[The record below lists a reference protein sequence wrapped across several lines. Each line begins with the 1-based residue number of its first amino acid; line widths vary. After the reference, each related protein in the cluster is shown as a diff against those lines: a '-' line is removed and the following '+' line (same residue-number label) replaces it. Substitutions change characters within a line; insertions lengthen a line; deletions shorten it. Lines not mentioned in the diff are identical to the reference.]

1 MCVRLVLMLG
11 LLPCFFGYS
20 VVPPRLGHLRRSPAV
35 IRMMAEDTIDD
46 AALDALVR
54 KEIEAAFAGMEE
66 KFASGDD
73 DAALKIMQDE
83 SKTVLN
89 NVFAK
94 LEADGQLLSSNLA
107 SRIEDLAADRST
119 ELLAKYED
127 EIKSISSNLNAERAN
142 IRSEMEQVSTARRL
156 LSSLPHLSSTP
167 SRTPLSQFL
176 SSPLTAPLLSWNRS
190 TESSRSFRPVAV
202 AASTATRLW
211 AARPS

>member
-1 MCVRLVLMLG
+1 
-11 LLPCFFGYS
+11 
-20 VVPPRLGHLRRSPAV
+20 
-35 IRMMAEDTIDD
+35 MMAEDTIDD

-142 IRSEMEQVSTARRL
+142 IRSEMEQVSTVF
-156 LSSLPHLSSTP
+156 H
-167 SRTPLSQFL
+167 Q
-176 SSPLTAPLLSWNRS
+176 
-190 TESSRSFRPVAV
+190 V
-202 AASTATRLW
+202 
-211 AARPS
+211 